1 MGKNTE
7 NVLHIRHRQPATGL
21 LEYSIQLH
29 YGDGVV
35 DTWSPT
41 VDVTTEAALAQASGS
56 AATFGPVA
64 LAAWGDWWQ
73 GLPSLPTDGPT
84 SWREL
89 VRQDYAVPL

>member
-7 NVLHIRHRQPATGL
+7 NVEHIRHRQPATGL
-21 LEYSIQLH
+21 LEYVVHLH
-29 YGDGVV
+29 YEDGSV
-35 DTWSPT
+35 DTWSPP

-64 LAAWGDWWQ
+64 LAAWGAWWQ
-73 GLPSLPTDGPT
+73 SLPSLPTDGPT

-89 VRQDYAVPL
+89 VRLDCAIPL